1 MSGFEVAMNK
11 FNGLSCLRYIPKDEP
26 PCPGNLRNM
35 LVEGEPIPWWV
46 AALIHESDQNDPH
59 IVDEAIQTD
68 KYYENQ
74 WKNWDDFY
82 KMWK

>member
-1 MSGFEVAMNK
+1 M
-11 FNGLSCLRYIPKDEP
+11 KDEL

-46 AALIHESDQNDPH
+46 ATLIHESDQNDPH

-82 KMWK
+82 KKWK